1 MTTNKKLFIFD
12 IDGTVVD
19 SPEQKL
25 PTGRMVAAFEKA
37 KDNYIMS
44 AATGRPWSFA
54 KDIIQSLTTDPC
66 IVAGGTQIRAA
77 DGTILW
83 QCDIS
88 DESLEQVLDI
98 LGSYEGHS
106 LLFNDYEEAAYLD
119 DKGVSVKE
127 LDRTQPIYFLETI
140 FVPEENAYDLKDKLE
155 EIDGITCTMVVAQ
168 KPGMKDL
175 HITNEFATKEH
186 AVAELLK
193 IVQIDVD
200 ETTGVG
206 DGHNDLHL
214 FTAVKNKVAMG
225 NAVPELKAE
234 ADIVIGDVKDDGL
247 AEYLEQL

>member
-1 MTTNKKLFIFD
+1 MRDKLFIFD

-19 SPEQKL
+19 TPAQKI
-25 PTGRMVAAFEKA
+25 PTDRMVKAFASASEK
-37 KDNYIMS
+37 YVMC

-54 KDIIQSLTTDPC
+54 QPVIEKLTKDPC
-66 IVAGGTQIRAA
+66 IVAGGTQIRSS
-77 DGTILW
+77 DGEELW
-83 QCDIS
+83 ECAID
-88 DESLEQVLDI
+88 DEALNRVLEVL
-98 LGSYEGHS
+98 GTYEES
-106 LLFNDYEEAAYLD
+106 MLLFNDYPEADYYEENGYRVSNLPR
-119 DKGVSVKE
+119 DKSV
-127 LDRTQPIYFLETI
+127 YFLEAI
-140 FVPEENAYDLKDKLE
+140 FVPEPKAVELKQK
-155 EIDGITCTMVVAQ
+155 IDQIEGVVCTMVVAQ

-214 FTAVKNKVAMG
+214 FAAVKNKVAMG

-234 ADIVIGDVKDDGL
+234 ADIVIGDVKDNGL